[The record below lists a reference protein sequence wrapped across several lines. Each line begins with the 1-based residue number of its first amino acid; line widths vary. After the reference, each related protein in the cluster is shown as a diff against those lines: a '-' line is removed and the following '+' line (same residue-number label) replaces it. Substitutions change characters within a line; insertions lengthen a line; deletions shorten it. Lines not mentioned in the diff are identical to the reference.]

1 MCKGVQNKK
10 PFMGGIWMSGTMQVS
25 FSVCCDLTIIVDV
38 KFSFDLFQ
46 KGKSKTIAQESELS
60 KECYQETW
68 HFGRWQKVQHNVY
81 RYCIFISTFML

>member
-1 MCKGVQNKK
+1 MCEGVQNKK

-46 KGKSKTIAQESELS
+46 
-60 KECYQETW
+60 
-68 HFGRWQKVQHNVY
+68 
-81 RYCIFISTFML
+81 